1 MSEFYDSI
9 EKIFLKKNPILISNV
24 DTTNNNEYV
33 LDLFLKKNN
42 NHINFTFSRYL
53 GKYGD
58 ALDLYDIYDHSE
70 FKSLDDFFFY
80 FNERYKEYENI
91 LNEILKSEYVRYL
104 K

>member
-9 EKIFLKKNPILISNV
+9 EKLFLKKNPILISNV
-24 DTTNNNEYV
+24 DNTNNNEYV

-42 NHINFTFSRYL
+42 NNINFAFSKYL

-58 ALDLYDIYDHSE
+58 ALDLYDIYDYRE
-70 FKSLDDFFFY
+70 FKNLDDFFFY
-80 FNERYKEYENI
+80 FNERYNEYEDV
-91 LNEILKSEYVRYL
+91 LNEILKSDYVRYL